1 MEYCLIGLDL
11 FFIVIIVF
19 GCCIIVVG
27 VELGLLSLS
36 SRRSQLSFVI
46 IRKRE
51 VRLTVGLSL
60 YGLIGYSAK
69 SIS

>member
-1 MEYCLIGLDL
+1 MVFDY
-11 FFIVIIVF
+11 FFVIIIVF
-19 GCCIIVVG
+19 GCCTSGVG

-36 SRRSQLSFVI
+36 FMMSGLSFVI
-46 IRKRE
+46 IKMRGVG
-51 VRLTVGLSL
+51 VRVWLSL